1 MELTYATVRTP
12 VGIAL
17 VVATPRGVRAIQLG
31 HRADGLVRR
40 LKRALPDIRLR
51 RGGRAVRAAVRS
63 LHACLHGKAVKVP
76 LDVHGTPFQ
85 MAVWAALRGIPR
97 GETRTYAQVA
107 RDVGR
112 PTAAR
117 AVARA
122 CAANPVAILIPCHR
136 VVRSDG
142 QVGGYQWGE
151 LRKRALLRYEQSA
164 S

>member
-1 MELTYATVRTP
+1 MQLAYATVRTP
-12 VGIAL
+12 VGRAL
-17 VVATPRGVRAIQLG
+17 VVATPRGVCAIQLG
-31 HRADGLVRR
+31 HRADGLLRH
-40 LKRALPDIRLR
+40 LKKAQPDIRLR
-51 RGGRAVRAAVRS
+51 RGGRLVRAAVRA
-63 LHACLHGKAVKVP
+63 LHAYLHGKAVKVP

-107 RDVGR
+107 RGVGR

-142 QVGGYQWGE
+142 QVGGYRWGE
-151 LRKRALLRYEQSA
+151 PRKRALLRYEQSA
-164 S
+164 T